1 MDFRVKGCGRMVL
14 RFAVAFFVS
23 SFVTGRFVDGAVPM
37 QILSIKRTDRTIDK
51 GRGVM
56 VR

>member
-1 MDFRVKGCGRMVL
+1 MKGCGRMVL
-14 RFAVAFFVS
+14 RFAVAFFVT
-23 SFVTGRFVDGAVPM
+23 SFVTSRFVDGAVPM